1 MIKVEALDT
10 YNELGLMDQDL
21 KRIPKTGDQ
30 WKVSE
35 DRLSTLL
42 GNNNYRKVFVKLVL
56 EDNTT
61 IIEQKVDNIIV
72 ETNDTKVVI
81 ENKEDKSKKTTAKKA
96 TKKVK

>member
-21 KRIPKTGDQ
+21 KRIPKTGER

-56 EDNTT
+56 EDNAK
-61 IIEQKVDNIIV
+61 EK
-72 ETNDTKVVI
+72 
-81 ENKEDKSKKTTAKKA
+81 NK
-96 TKKVK
+96 